1 MYIMHARH
9 KIALVID
16 CTFRERAVD
25 YLPPLECKIK
35 VDGLKILLPRNL
47 AHFCT
52 ITFLSKT
59 EKYNR
64 NFKKLLPAVNNSQ
77 NYSKSI
83 KNEKSFKDI

>member
-35 VDGLKILLPRNL
+35 VDGLKILL
-47 AHFCT
+47 T
-52 ITFLSKT
+52 
-59 EKYNR
+59 
-64 NFKKLLPAVNNSQ
+64 
-77 NYSKSI
+77 
-83 KNEKSFKDI
+83 KNEKLSTLLYNYFFK